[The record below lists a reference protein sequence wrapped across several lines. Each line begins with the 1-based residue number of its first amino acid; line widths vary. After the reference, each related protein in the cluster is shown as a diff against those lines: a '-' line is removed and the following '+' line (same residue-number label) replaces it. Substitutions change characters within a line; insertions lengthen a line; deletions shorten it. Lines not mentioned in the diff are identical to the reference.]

1 MLVLFVFH
9 HFKQLPFFLK
19 RTAKV
24 VLFSSLPNLF
34 LPFFVFF
41 ITLFC
46 NSLSFSKLHF
56 IKIFNFFEKDYFFAF
71 NCAMITPIT
80 VKDRPNICGVEKVSC
95 PTKKAATADTI
106 GISDVNTDALVIPK
120 I

>member
-1 MLVLFVFH
+1 IDAYRISSVLLLVLFVFH

-41 ITLFC
+41 ITLF
-46 NSLSFSKLHF
+46 LQL
-56 IKIFNFFEKDYFFAF
+56 
-71 NCAMITPIT
+71 
-80 VKDRPNICGVEKVSC
+80 
-95 PTKKAATADTI
+95 TI
-106 GISDVNTDALVIPK
+106 VQ
-120 I
+120 